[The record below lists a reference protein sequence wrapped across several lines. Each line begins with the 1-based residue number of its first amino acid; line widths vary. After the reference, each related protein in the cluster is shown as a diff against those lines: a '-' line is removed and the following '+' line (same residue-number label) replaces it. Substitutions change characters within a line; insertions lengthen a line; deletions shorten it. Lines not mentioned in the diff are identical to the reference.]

1 MEGRGTA
8 AVKSAALSGH
18 RNRRDESA
26 RRKNGEN
33 AGRYSQGHRTHSAC
47 GVNRPHSIPPYPPVP
62 GACVSFSGAK
72 FWLMFI
78 ATAQSL
84 LTQS

>member
-1 MEGRGTA
+1 MLAAIRKVIARTLPAVLTARTLFRPIPQFQGR
-8 AVKSAALSGH
+8 
-18 RNRRDESA
+18 R
-26 RRKNGEN
+26 
-33 AGRYSQGHRTHSAC
+33 
-47 GVNRPHSIPPYPPVP
+47 
-62 GACVSFSGAK
+62 VSFSGPK